1 MTSRSLARYLTPWTL
16 KRERETERLRLLK
29 ARDGDSCAR
38 CRRPLRFDLPA
49 GHDQGPRV
57 EEIAPGSDRLDNL
70 RLTHRRC
77 NAPGLDHTAEVS
89 ERIRRK
95 AEAEL
100 FTKARKRKRRAA

>member
-1 MTSRSLARYLTPWTL
+1 MTSRSIAQYLTPWTL
-16 KRERETERLRLLK
+16 KREREAERLRLLK
-29 ARDGDSCAR
+29 ARDGDACAR

-49 GHDQGPRV
+49 GHDQGARV
-57 EEIAPGSDRLDNL
+57 EPVVPGSDSLDNL

-77 NAPGLDHTAEVS
+77 NAPGLDHTAEVG

-100 FTKARKRKRRAA
+100 FTKSRKRKRAAA

>member
-1 MTSRSLARYLTPWTL
+1 MKQRSIVRYLNPWKA
-16 KRERETERLRLLK
+16 KRLAEAARVAALRQ
-29 ARDGDSCAR
+29 RDGDGCAR